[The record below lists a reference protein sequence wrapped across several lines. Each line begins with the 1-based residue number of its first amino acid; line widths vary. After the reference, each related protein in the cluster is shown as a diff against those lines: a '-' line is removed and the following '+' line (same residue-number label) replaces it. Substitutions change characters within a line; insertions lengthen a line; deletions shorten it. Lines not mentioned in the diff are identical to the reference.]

1 MRGARSS
8 TGLLLC
14 RMSATPDS
22 EPAAM
27 TTWDSA
33 AAPFTAA
40 RRHAHQPA
48 TISLSSTGELSTSR
62 WGA

>member
-22 EPAAM
+22 DPAAM

-48 TISLSSTGELSTSR
+48 AEAPASPK
-62 WGA
+62 